1 MSSTTLSILASV
13 IVAGLAALF
22 VVTNSRR
29 DRRLAESFSGQ
40 ASHGSGPSD
49 AAREVEDEAKE
60 AQLAE
65 RKTDAVTEWVPP
77 TEEAIG
83 VSRRQF
89 FNRGIL
95 AMFAVGLSGFGAACL
110 AFLWPNKVVG
120 FGGKVNA
127 GALADIK
134 ATITSTKAPFYVPA
148 GRFYIQPYPA
158 IALPKA
164 GLVSSYKAIIPGLD
178 QGVVALYQ
186 KCVHLGCKVPWCQ
199 SSQWFEC
206 PCHGSRYNRVGE
218 KKGGPAPRG
227 LDRFVLSVSGGNIIV
242 DTGQLILGP
251 PVGTNTTG
259 QEAEGPHCNQ

>member
-1 MSSTTLSILASV
+1 MNSTALSILAAV
-13 IVAGLAALF
+13 LVVGLALLF
-22 VVTNSRR
+22 IVTNSRR
-29 DRRLAESFSGQ
+29 DRKLAHSF
-40 ASHGSGPSD
+40 ASTATVSGPSQ
-49 AAREVEDEAKE
+49 AAKEVEEEARE

-65 RKTDAVTEWVPP
+65 RKSDEVVEWVPP

-95 AMFAVGLSGFGAACL
+95 AMFAVGLGGFGAACL

-127 GALADIK
+127 GAVSDIMAQIK
-134 ATITSTKAPFYVPA
+134 ATKAPLYVPQ
-148 GRFYIQPYPA
+148 GRFYLQPYPQSA
-158 IALPKA
+158 VPKA
-164 GLVSSYKAIIPGLD
+164 ELVNSYKAILPGME
-178 QGVVALYQ
+178 QGLVALYQ

-227 LDRFVLSVSGGNIIV
+227 LDRFVLSASGGNVIV
-242 DTGQLILGP
+242 DTGHVILGP

-259 QEAEGPHCNQ
+259 QEAEGPHC